1 MKSGTIIL
9 TVLLLLAL
17 LSGCS
22 RVLGGS
28 TAPEASAPTPT
39 PTLTSFIFE
48 NPLPRSMKGYEL
60 YSWQEDDLWYF
71 TLITGT
77 NRNKTLE
84 EITSKENQLTGDG
97 WVKVTVQ
104 GAEALKAVLGQV
116 PPHEHILWLEASALG
131 QAPSAGV
138 LFTLPPREVVAGLQ
152 EFGQSLDLDLQV
164 TGQAQQQQLRIINQS
179 DIPLQNLIV
188 IFPEE
193 RIEFGDVPAR
203 ETTGYRPA
211 PRGVYPY
218 AAYHVELNGQ
228 AYAQPV
234 IDWVGESPMPG
245 DAFTYILDAD
255 PSRWEAE
262 GWVIRLV
269 EVVDN

>member
-22 RVLGGS
+22 RVLGGP
-28 TAPEASAPTPT
+28 TAPEASAPTP
-39 PTLTSFIFE
+39 TSFIFE

-60 YSWQEDDLWYF
+60 YSWQEDDLWFF
-71 TLITGT
+71 TLIIGT

-84 EITSKENQLTGDG
+84 EITSKENQLTADG
-97 WVKVTVQ
+97 WVKITVQ
-104 GAEALKAVLGQV
+104 GAEALKAVLGQF
-116 PPHEHILWLEASALG
+116 PPGEHILWLEASALG
-131 QAPSAGV
+131 PAGPGA

-152 EFGQSLDLDLQV
+152 EFAQSLDLDLQV
-164 TGQAQQQQLRIINQS
+164 TLPTQQLRIVNQS
-179 DIPLQNLIV
+179 AIPLQNLIV

-193 RIEFGDVPAR
+193 RIEFGDVPAG
-203 ETTGYRPA
+203 ETTAYRPA

-228 AYAQPV
+228 AYDQPV

-245 DAFTYILDAD
+245 EAFTYVLDAD

-269 EVVDN
+269 EVVED